1 MGVGQEGKHITK
13 ILRTPLECICSSWL
27 LVNNVGGCQ
36 KTLCAIAS
44 IDLAKSDPTVQTDY
58 LKLFY
63 LLICHT
69 VNAFILYCLTRK
81 GLSDLL

>member
-1 MGVGQEGKHITK
+1 MGVGQEGKHIKKSCGRPWSGYT
-13 ILRTPLECICSSWL
+13 LRGYWL
-27 LVNNVGGCQ
+27 IMLVVV

-69 VNAFILYCLTRK
+69 VNAFILYCLTR
-81 GLSDLL
+81 